1 MTDTSIRL
9 NNDVMLVSFTG
20 AQSSGKT
27 TLLKRAKVDTL
38 FRKWSFVPEVTRVV
52 KRMGFKINELGG
64 NETQLFILAEHL
76 KNHHYSSNTML
87 DRCIIDGLVYTR
99 HLCEIGKVDTW
110 VYQYAKQLFDILID
124 KLDIIFYT
132 DPNIPLVG
140 DGERSVDVEFRKN
153 IIKIFDEIMSLP
165 KIMDK
170 TVKLQGDA
178 CERYSLIKQTIQQ
191 HDKAR

>member
-1 MTDTSIRL
+1 MSSRL
-9 NNDVMLVSFTG
+9 NNNVMLVSFTG

-27 TLLKRAKVDTL
+27 TLLKRARVDPS

-52 KRMGFKINELGG
+52 KRMGFNINEMGD
-64 NETQLFILAEHL
+64 NETQLFILSEHL
-76 KNHHYSSNTML
+76 RNHHYNKHTML

-99 HLCEIGKVDTW
+99 HLCEIGKVDMW
-110 VYQYAKQLFDILID
+110 VYQYAKQLFNILID
-124 KLDIIFYT
+124 KIDVIFYT
-132 DPNIPLVG
+132 DPNIPLVD

-153 IIKIFDEIMSLP
+153 IIKIFEEVMSYP

-170 TVKLQGDA
+170 TYKLTGDA
-178 CERYSLIKQTIQQ
+178 CDRYSILKQTIQQ

>member
-52 KRMGFKINELGG
+52 KRMGFDINEMGD
-64 NETQLFILAEHL
+64 NETQLFILSEHL
-76 KNHHYSSNTML
+76 RNHHYTTNTML

-110 VYQYAKQLFDILID
+110 VYQYAKQLFDLLID
-124 KLDIIFYT
+124 KIDIIFYT
-132 DPNIPLVG
+132 DPNIPLVD

-153 IIKIFDEIMSLP
+153 IIKIFDEIMSYP
-165 KIMDK
+165 KIIDK
-170 TVKLQGDA
+170 TYILKGDA
-178 CERYSLIKQTIQQ
+178 CERYNILKQTIQQ